1 MPRNARLR
9 LESLE
14 ARETPSTGRYF
25 ALSQDVGNRVYF
37 YAADGPIQ
45 LPDGGTIS
53 NSGSG
58 RLVAAFDVYDSRFNG
73 GVRVALGDV
82 TGDGV
87 EDVITAPASGGG
99 PHIKVFDGG
108 QLLVGRAVVVREFM
122 AFDPNFRG
130 GVYVAT
136 SQIDESTLDHQEII
150 VGAGEGGGPH
160 VRVFGVNSNAP
171 IRDFFAFDP
180 SFRGGVRVA
189 ATSIDNDGDVDIIAA
204 MGPGSLPMVRIF
216 DVAGTTARKF
226 DEFLAYDRAFTGG
239 VYVAAGSMHMWD
251 TRGSIITGAGEG
263 GSPHVKVWA
272 SHDGPISTPD
282 RPVTMKYSFF
292 AGPASSRTG
301 ARVTTGNLGQTMGAS
316 TIYVGEGA
324 GPGGS
329 TTTNNLADPRLRAYS
344 LSEFITM
351 VTPGYTGPGSFID
364 YAETTIELF
373 DGFADSRGGGLNFS

>member
-14 ARETPSTGRYF
+14 ARETPSSTRLF
-25 ALSQDVGNRVYF
+25 AVGQDVGNRVYV
-37 YAADGPIQ
+37 YEASGASQ
-45 LPDGGTIS
+45 LPGGGIIN

-58 RLVAAFDVYDSRFNG
+58 RLVAGFDAYDSQFNG
-73 GVRVALGDV
+73 GVRVVLGDV
-82 TGDGV
+82 TGDGID
-87 EDVITAPASGGG
+87 DVVTAPASGGG
-99 PHIKVFDGG
+99 PHVKVFDGA
-108 QLLVGRAVVVREFM
+108 QLLNGRAVVVREFM

-136 SQIDESTLDHQEII
+136 SQIDESTYGHEII

-160 VRVFGVNSNAP
+160 VRVFGMNRNVP

-189 ATSIDNDGDVDIIAA
+189 ATSIDNDGDADIIAA
-204 MGPGSLPMVRIF
+204 MGPGGLPMVRIF

-239 VYVAAGSMHMWD
+239 VYVAAGSMHMWH

-282 RPVTMKYSFF
+282 RPVAMKYSFF

-301 ARVTTGNLGQTMGAS
+301 ARVTLGNLGQTIGS
-316 TIYVGEGA
+316 TTIYVGEGA

-329 TTTNNLADPRLRAYS
+329 TSANNLSDPRLRAYR
-344 LSEFITM
+344 LSTFMTM
-351 VTPGYTGPGSFID
+351 VTPGYNGPGSFVD

-373 DGFADSRGGGLNFS
+373 DAFANDRGGGLNLG